1 MYSAVIMG
9 EALAF
14 ALGVRGMLELACAL
28 CHGLVVR
35 AVERWVE
42 SDIVVDDCAS
52 VVQPAL
58 RGVALFEVRVR
69 GRCAGCCERCE
80 REGNNELHRCERG
93 RQDRG
98 HKVTTVRSGKLL
110 ARLGP

>member
-42 SDIVVDDCAS
+42 FDIVVDDGAS

-58 RGVALFEVRVR
+58 RRIALLEVRVR
-69 GRCAGCCERCE
+69 RWCSGCCERGE
-80 REGNNELHRCERG
+80 REGNNELHR
-93 RQDRG
+93 
-98 HKVTTVRSGKLL
+98 
-110 ARLGP
+110 